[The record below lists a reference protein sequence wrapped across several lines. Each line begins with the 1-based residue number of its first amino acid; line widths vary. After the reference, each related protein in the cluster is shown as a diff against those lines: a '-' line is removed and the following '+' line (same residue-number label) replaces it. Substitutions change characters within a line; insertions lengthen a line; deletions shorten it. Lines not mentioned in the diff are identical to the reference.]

1 MKKTAAFILCIVTGL
16 ALFAGCSGEGEES
29 SFAQKNYTADAAQV
43 QAVEINVI
51 DRKIELEPSSD
62 GQITVDYYESDKEA
76 YDIAVNEEGTLTIS
90 CKNSKEWSDY
100 IGGKAAEEYR
110 VIRLHIPE
118 GALAS
123 LGITTTNEDV
133 SLPAMTLQDS
143 LYVDVNNGNI
153 DLERLDVGS
162 AVSLTAK
169 NGSVTGTI
177 VGGYDDFTVTS
188 DIKKGE
194 SNLPKQ
200 AGNGQKTLDV
210 SVNNGDIELEFQK

>member
-76 YDIAVNEEGTLTIS
+76 YDIAVNEEGTLAIS

-110 VIRLHIPE
+110 VIRLHVPE

-133 SLPAMTLQDS
+133 SLPAITLQDS

>member
-90 CKNSKEWSDY
+90 CKNSKEWRDY

-133 SLPAMTLQDS
+133 SLPAITLQDS

>member
-76 YDIAVNEEGTLTIS
+76 YDIAVNEEGTLAIS

>member
-76 YDIAVNEEGTLTIS
+76 YDIAVNEEGTLAIS

-110 VIRLHIPE
+110 VIRLHVPE

-133 SLPAMTLQDS
+133 SLPAITLQDS

-210 SVNNGDIELEFQK
+210 SVNNGDIDLQFQK